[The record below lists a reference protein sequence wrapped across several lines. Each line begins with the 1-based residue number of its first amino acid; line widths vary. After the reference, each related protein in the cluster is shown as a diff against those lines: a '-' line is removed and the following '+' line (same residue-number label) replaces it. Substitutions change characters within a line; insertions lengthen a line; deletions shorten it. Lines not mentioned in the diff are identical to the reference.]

1 MRSVLDVLDTW
12 EYLGLAL
19 GIKVCELNV
28 IKKENATLRDR
39 MKAMLLVWLHH
50 GGKYPTWKTLCE
62 ALRDELVERRD
73 IAEKI
78 EQQVVKE
85 YSPDETRKR
94 SFSNYWSLNKSPDD
108 HEPESQGRARKY
120 LRTE

>member
-12 EYLGLAL
+12 EDLGLAL

-28 IKKENATLRDR
+28 IKKENATLRDH

-85 YSPDETRKR
+85 YSHNTRKR
-94 SFSNYWSLNKSPDD
+94 SFFN
-108 HEPESQGRARKY
+108 
-120 LRTE
+120 

>member
-1 MRSVLDVLDTW
+1 M
-12 EYLGLAL
+12 
-19 GIKVCELNV
+19 

-39 MKAMLLVWLHH
+39 MMAMLLVWLHH

-85 YSPDETRKR
+85 YSPDKTRK
-94 SFSNYWSLNKSPDD
+94 
-108 HEPESQGRARKY
+108 
-120 LRTE
+120 